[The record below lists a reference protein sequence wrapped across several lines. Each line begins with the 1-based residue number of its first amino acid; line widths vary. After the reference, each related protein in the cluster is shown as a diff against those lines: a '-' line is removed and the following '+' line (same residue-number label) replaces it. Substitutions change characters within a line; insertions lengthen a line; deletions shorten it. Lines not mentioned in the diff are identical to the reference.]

1 MAILVSKEVREGILA
16 VRGTGRTN
24 MFDVDAVKEIAY
36 ELGYEEVVDW
46 IENHERE
53 YAAGIFEG
61 FEVQTAE

>member
-16 VRGTGRTN
+16 VRDTGRTN
-24 MFDVDAVKEIAY
+24 MFDIDAVKEIAY

-46 IENHERE
+46 IENHPGDYSR
-53 YAAGIFEG
+53 GIFEG

>member
-16 VRGTGRTN
+16 VRDTGGTN
-24 MFDVDAVKEIAY
+24 MFDVDAVKKIAY

-53 YAAGIFEG
+53 YVLGIFEG